1 MTPAKARQA
10 EITPIPEP
18 LKGRN
23 ILLTGAHTDLGHALA
38 LSLAA
43 QGASLLLLA
52 RKERLLAALY
62 DQIMENEGAEP
73 LLIAMDVTSAR
84 EEDFAALED
93 GLRNEVGVLHSIV
106 NADIP
111 AAPLSP
117 LVNSSL
123 ETWNACFHGMLIRPM
138 LLVRSLLPLLRQA
151 DSASVVF
158 LTLPCGRLGRANW
171 TAVGAALAGLENL
184 CQALAE
190 EHPEI
195 RFNTLDTGPVGSDL
209 RRRFYPAEARA
220 NLLAVDDP
228 SVMQTFL
235 DLLLVSELE
244 DSVT

>member
-1 MTPAKARQA
+1 MTRAKAREA
-10 EITPIPEP
+10 EIIPVP
-18 LKGRN
+18 KRLKGRN

-38 LSLAA
+38 LSLAT

-52 RKERLLAALY
+52 RKERLLATLY
-62 DQIMENEGAEP
+62 DQIMEKEGAEP
-73 LLIAMDVTSAR
+73 LLIAMDVASAS

-117 LVNSSL
+117 LVNTSL

-138 LLVRSLLPLLRQA
+138 LMVRNLLPLLQQA

-158 LTLPCGRLGRANW
+158 LTLPCGRLGKANW

-184 CQALAE
+184 CQALAV

-195 RFNTLDTGPVGSDL
+195 RFNTLDPGPVGSDL
-209 RRRFYPAEARA
+209 RRRYYPAEARA
-220 NLLAVDDP
+220 DLLAVDDA
-228 SVMQTFL
+228 SVMQAFL
-235 DLLLVSELE
+235 DLLLVSEQA
-244 DSVT
+244 DSAT